1 MSTTAQRRSGLFA
14 GEAPPRVQ
22 RSRWRAA
29 LHDGWVIAKRN
40 LKHFTRKPR
49 LLVFSTIQP
58 VMFVLLFAFVFDGAV
73 RGALPAGFASY
84 LAYVMPGIFVQ
95 STAFRMT
102 QTAVGLAEDLE
113 KGVID
118 RIRSMPVARS
128 SVLVGR
134 TFADLVRGLVVIVL
148 MVAIGLLVGFRF
160 ERGLASAIASLLVVG
175 VFGYALSWLFVY
187 VALTV
192 PGAESTQAASFVFAF
207 PLTFISSVFVPTRTY
222 SIDWLAVI
230 ARNSPVTAAADAA
243 RGLAVAGPIVEPLLH
258 TLAWSAALLVIFVPI
273 SIARFRRIE

>member
-1 MSTTAQRRSGLFA
+1 
-14 GEAPPRVQ
+14 
-22 RSRWRAA
+22 
-29 LHDGWVIAKRN
+29 
-40 LKHFTRKPR
+40 
-49 LLVFSTIQP
+49 
-58 VMFVLLFAFVFDGAV
+58 
-73 RGALPAGFASY
+73 
-84 LAYVMPGIFVQ
+84 
-95 STAFRMT
+95 
-102 QTAVGLAEDLE
+102 
-113 KGVID
+113 
-118 RIRSMPVARS
+118 
-128 SVLVGR
+128 
-134 TFADLVRGLVVIVL
+134 VIVL

-243 RGLAVAGPIVEPLLH
+243 RGLAEAGPIVEPLLH
-258 TLAWSAALLVIFVPI
+258 TLAWSAALLVIFVPL

>member
-1 MSTTAQRRSGLFA
+1 MSVPTSLFTDAPASGVRRSGPSA
-14 GEAPPRVQ
+14 V
-22 RSRWRAA
+22 
-29 LHDGWVIAKRN
+29 LHDGWVVAKRN

-73 RGALPAGFASY
+73 RDALPGGFSSY

-95 STAFRMT
+95 STTFRMT

-113 KGVID
+113 RGVID

-128 SVLVGR
+128 AVLVGR
-134 TFADLVRGLVVIVL
+134 TFADLVRGMAVIGL
-148 MVAIGLLVGFRF
+148 MVAVGLLVGFEF
-160 ERGLASAIASLLVVG
+160 ERGVLPGIASLLIVG
-175 VFGYALSWLFVY
+175 LFGYAFSWMFVY
-187 VALTV
+187 VALMV

-207 PLTFISSVFVPTRTY
+207 PLTFISSVFVPTQTY
-222 SIDWLAVI
+222 SIEWLAVI

-243 RGLAVAGPIVEPLLH
+243 RALAVTGPIVEPVTR
-258 TLAWSAALLVIFVPI
+258 TLIWSAALLAIFIPLSV
-273 SIARFRRIE
+273 ARFRRIE